1 MSLFSW
7 SEVNGKGTVKS
18 YEITFSANGTEDF
31 PIEDVIGGYLMYV
44 KYIASADD
52 AITLTLVDADGV
64 DYLRGQGGITD
75 GTTGG
80 FVTPTD
86 RQIIDCALTPTLA
99 SLGSGS
105 VTFTFYVDID
115 K

>member
-1 MSLFSW
+1 MALFSW
-7 SEVNGKGTVKS
+7 TEVNGKGTVKT
-18 YEITFSANGTEDF
+18 YEITFSADGTEDF
-31 PIEDVIGGYLMYV
+31 PIEDVVGGYLMYV

-64 DYLRGQGGITD
+64 DYLNAQGAITD
-75 GTTGG
+75 GQTGG

-86 RQIIDCALTPTLA
+86 RRVIDCALTPTLA
-99 SLGSGS
+99 NMASGTA
-105 VTFTFYVDID
+105 TFTFYVDID